1 MEGDNDNEQGAVDQ
15 RDVNAQLVL
24 SILREQEL
32 ADRLCEQ
39 LAFTRAITGSL
50 GEGVYALDANER
62 ITFVNPAAER
72 LLGWTQAELLGKSEQ
87 AVIAFRRADD
97 AGAGA
102 AAPSGDHDLVC
113 IRKDRATFPV
123 SRTAAPIVIGGAQTG
138 TVVAFRDMTEV
149 RMLERAREE
158 YVALISHDL
167 RNPLTVIQGRVQLL
181 LRHLQRQELSRA
193 SESAQTILANSK
205 RMDSMLTDLL
215 EQMRLESGNT
225 DLHTEPT
232 DLTWLLARIVAQFAA
247 DEESGRIALDDAPP
261 LMVPLDPARIERV
274 ALNLLSNARKYS
286 SGSPIVV
293 HIDRDGNEA
302 VVSVTDQ
309 GMGIAPADLTHLFEK
324 YYRTELATVITGMGL
339 GLYSSRLIVEA
350 HGGRIWAESVV
361 GEGSTFRFSLPLQG
375 RTKD

>member
-1 MEGDNDNEQGAVDQ
+1 MESANDNEQGAVDQ

-50 GEGVYALDANER
+50 GEGVYALDSSER

-97 AGAGA
+97 AVAG
-102 AAPSGDHDLVC
+102 APSGDHDLVC
-113 IRKDRATFPV
+113 IRKDGTTFPV
-123 SRTAAPIVIGGAQTG
+123 ARTAAPIVIGGAQTG
-138 TVVAFRDMTEV
+138 TVIAFRDLTEV
-149 RMLERAREE
+149 RALERAREE

-181 LRHLQRQELSRA
+181 LLHLQRQQLDRA
-193 SESAQTILANSK
+193 SESAQTILTSSK

-215 EQMRLESGNT
+215 EQMRLESGAT
-225 DLHTEPT
+225 DLRTEPT

-247 DEESGRIALDDAPP
+247 DEESGQIHLDDAPP
-261 LMVPLDPARIERV
+261 LTAPLDPARIERV
-274 ALNLLSNARKYS
+274 MLNLLSNARKYS
-286 SGSPIVV
+286 SNSPIVV
-293 HIDRDGNEA
+293 HVDRDGNAA

-309 GMGIAPADLTHLFEK
+309 GMGIAPADLPHLFEK
-324 YYRTELATVITGMGL
+324 YYRTEQVTVIKGMGL

-361 GEGSTFRFSLPLQG
+361 GAGSTFRFSLPL
-375 RTKD
+375 RE

>member
-1 MEGDNDNEQGAVDQ
+1 VESANDNEQGAVDQ

-24 SILREQEL
+24 SALREQEL

-39 LAFTRAITGSL
+39 LAFTRAITDSL
-50 GEGVYALDANER
+50 GEGVYALDTEGR
-62 ITFVNPAAER
+62 ITFLNPTAER
-72 LLGWTQAELLGKSEQ
+72 LLGWTQAELFGKNEQ
-87 AVIAFRRADD
+87 SVIAFRRAGD
-97 AGAGA
+97 AVA

-113 IRKDRATFPV
+113 LRKDGTAFPV
-123 SRTAAPIVIGGAQTG
+123 AHTAAPIVIDGTQTG
-138 TVVAFRDMTEV
+138 TVIAFRDMTEI
-149 RMLERAREE
+149 RALERAREE

-181 LRHLQRQELSRA
+181 LRYLQRQQLDRA
-193 SESAQTILANSK
+193 LESAQTILTSSK
-205 RMDSMLTDLL
+205 RMDGMLTDLL

-247 DEESGRIALDDAPP
+247 DEESGQIHLDDAPP
-261 LMVPLDPARIERV
+261 LTAPLDPARIERV
-274 ALNLLSNARKYS
+274 MLNLLSNARKYS
-286 SGSPIVV
+286 SNSPIVV
-293 HIDRDGNEA
+293 HVDRDGNAA

-309 GMGIAPADLTHLFEK
+309 GMGIAPADLPHLFEK
-324 YYRTELATVITGMGL
+324 YYRTEQVTVIKGTGL

-361 GEGSTFRFSLPLQG
+361 GEGSTFRFSLPL
-375 RTKD
+375 RA

>member
-1 MEGDNDNEQGAVDQ
+1 VESANDNEQGAVDQ

-39 LAFTRAITGSL
+39 LAFTRAITDSL
-50 GEGVYALDANER
+50 GEGVYALDTEGR
-62 ITFVNPAAER
+62 ITFLNPTAER
-72 LLGWTQAELLGKSEQ
+72 LLGWTQAELFGKNEQ
-87 AVIAFRRADD
+87 SVIAFRRAGD
-97 AGAGA
+97 AVA

-113 IRKDRATFPV
+113 LRKDGTAFPV
-123 SRTAAPIVIGGAQTG
+123 ARTAAPIVIDGTQTG
-138 TVVAFRDMTEV
+138 TVIAFRDMTEI
-149 RMLERAREE
+149 RALERAREE

-181 LRHLQRQELSRA
+181 LRHLQRQELGRA
-193 SESAQTILANSK
+193 SDNAQVILTSSK

-215 EQMRLESGNT
+215 EQMRLESGAT
-225 DLHTEPT
+225 DLRTEPT

-247 DEESGRIALDDAPP
+247 DEESGQIHLDDAPP
-261 LMVPLDPARIERV
+261 LTAPLDPARIERV
-274 ALNLLSNARKYS
+274 MLNLLSNARKYS
-286 SGSPIVV
+286 SADNPIVV
-293 HIDRDGNEA
+293 HVDRDGNAA

-309 GMGIAPADLTHLFEK
+309 GMGIAPADLPHLFEK
-324 YYRTELATVITGMGL
+324 YYRTEQVTVIKGMGL

-361 GEGSTFRFSLPLQG
+361 GAGSTFRFSLPL
-375 RTKD
+375 RA